1 MALYRFS
8 VSVHSRSAGRSA
20 VAAAAYRAGTRLRDP
35 RTGLTHDYR
44 RRRGVLCTEILAP
57 AGAPAWARQSASLW
71 AKAELSERR
80 KDAQSCREVCAA
92 LPRELSQAQ
101 HTALVQGFVSAEL
114 VARGMVAETSYHA
127 GHSSP
132 DGKAQ
137 PHVHILLT
145 MRCIEA
151 EGFAAKKER
160 AWNSRELVVR
170 WREAWAAHVNAA
182 LEAAGVTDER
192 VDHRSLAARHAEAE
206 ERAAEARA
214 RGDEEAALE
223 HDADAHELDRPPEP
237 KRGRAHHLE
246 ARGIATDQEHLVQE
260 IRAERKRRRRL
271 ADRLRALA
279 QSATQARLK
288 LGEQLRQGLTP
299 ALTARLRETNLGL
312 ALRERMLGLGLA
324 VGDDKQA
331 LAHERGLQR
340 DGTERDRIEQELLRI
355 RVAMRRDRGRGIG
368 R

>member
-44 RRRGVLCTEILAP
+44 RRRGVLRTEILAP
-57 AGAPAWARQSASLW
+57 ADAPIWARQSASLW
-71 AKAELSERR
+71 AKVELSERR
-80 KDAQSCREVCAA
+80 KDAQACREICAA
-92 LPRELSQAQ
+92 LPRELSEAQ
-101 HTALVQGFVSAEL
+101 HMALVQSFVSVEL
-114 VARGMVAETSYHA
+114 VARGMVVEVSYHT
-127 GHSSP
+127 GHSDP
-132 DGKAQ
+132 DGKGQ
-137 PHVHILLT
+137 PHIHALAT
-145 MRCIEA
+145 MRRVEA
-151 EGFAAKKER
+151 EGFAAKER
-160 AWNSRELVVR
+160 AWNARELVVH

-192 VDHRSLAARHAEAE
+192 VDHRSLAVRQAEAE
-206 ERAAEARA
+206 ERAAEART
-214 RGDEEAALE
+214 RGDEDAALE
-223 HDADAHELDRPPEP
+223 HEADAHELDRPPEP
-237 KRGRAHHLE
+237 KRGRAQHIE
-246 ARGIATDQEHLVQE
+246 ARGIATEQEPLVQE
-260 IRAERKRRRRL
+260 IRADRKRRRRL

-299 ALTARLRETNLGL
+299 ALAARLRETNLGL

-324 VGDDKQA
+324 MGEGKEA
-331 LAHERGLQR
+331 SARERGLQR
-340 DGTERDRIEQELLRI
+340 DGTERDRIEQELSRI
-355 RVAMRRDRGRGIG
+355 RAAMRRDRGRGIG

>member
-44 RRRGVLCTEILAP
+44 RRRGVLRTEILAP
-57 AGAPAWARQSASLW
+57 AGAPTWARQSATLW
-71 AKAELSERR
+71 SKVELSERR

-92 LPRELSQAQ
+92 LPRELSEAQ
-101 HTALVQGFVSAEL
+101 HTALVRGFVSAEL
-114 VARGMVAETSYHA
+114 VARGMVVEVSYHT
-127 GHSSP
+127 GHSDP
-132 DGKAQ
+132 NGKTQ
-137 PHVHILLT
+137 PHIHLLAT
-145 MRCIEA
+145 MRRVEA
-151 EGFAAKKER
+151 EGFAPTKER
-160 AWNSRELVVR
+160 AWNARELVVH

-182 LEAAGVTDER
+182 LEAAGVTEER
-192 VDHRSLAARHAEAE
+192 VDHRSLAARHVEAE

-214 RGDEEAALE
+214 HGDEEAALE
-223 HDADAHELDRPPEP
+223 HEADAHELDRSPEP
-237 KRGRAHHLE
+237 KRGHACHLE
-246 ARGIATDQEHLVQE
+246 ARGIATEQEPLVQE
-260 IRAERKRRRRL
+260 IRADRKRRRRL

-324 VGDDKQA
+324 MGNGKEA
-331 LAHERGLQR
+331 SARERGLQR
-340 DGTERDRIEQELLRI
+340 DGTERDRFEQELLRI
-355 RVAMRRDRGRGIG
+355 RAAMRRDRGRGIG

>member
-44 RRRGVLCTEILAP
+44 RRRGVLRTEILAP
-57 AGAPAWARQSASLW
+57 AGAPAWAHQSASLW
-71 AKAELSERR
+71 SKVELSERR

-92 LPRELSQAQ
+92 LPRELSEVQ
-101 HTALVQGFVSAEL
+101 HTALVRGFVSAEL

-127 GHSSP
+127 GHSGP

-145 MRCIEA
+145 MRRVEA

-160 AWNSRELVVR
+160 EWNDRSLIFYL
-170 WREAWAAHVNAA
+170 REAWAAHVNAA

-223 HDADAHELDRPPEP
+223 HEADAHELDRSPEP

-246 ARGIATDQEHLVQE
+246 ARGIATDQGALVQE
-260 IRAERKRRRRL
+260 IRAERARRRQL
-271 ADRLRALA
+271 ADRLRTLA
-279 QSATQARLK
+279 QRAARARLQ
-288 LGEQLRQGLTP
+288 LGDRLRQGLTP
-299 ALTARLRETNLGL
+299 TLLAGLRQTNLGL
-312 ALRERMLGLGLA
+312 ALREHGLGLGSA
-324 VGDDKQA
+324 GGRGEQA
-331 LAHERGLQR
+331 LAREQRRENIEHRIQQGVLRVRAAMKRG
-340 DGTERDRIEQELLRI
+340 
-355 RVAMRRDRGRGIG
+355 RGRGIG